1 MRKLNLLER
10 VFSITNEGYY
20 KIVRF
25 FCIPFKIDRRTAFNK
40 KYGDLPLENKIVF
53 SNFFGSGYGCNPK
66 YIHEEI
72 LKEKFQCDVVWLVKD
87 LEQYSQDNSF
97 PPNVKLVY
105 YKSEESIKELATAR
119 IWINNQ
125 RLMYH
130 LRKGLTKKEGQYYIQ
145 TWHGSLGIKKLDAD
159 VQNFNTPEKRVWVRM
174 AKHDSATAD
183 YLLSNSDFEDK
194 ILPPALWF
202 NNKILKFG
210 HPRNDIFFKSD
221 DEKSNI
227 KKRVFKTL
235 EIPEEKKVL
244 LYVPSFRDNKVI
256 DSYDMD
262 YKILVKSLEKKFGGN
277 WVIVIRLH
285 PRLKSFDE
293 ELIPK
298 TDYIVDGTY
307 YPDIQELLVSADIVV
322 TDYSSCIFD
331 FMLSRKP
338 GFIYASDIKDFDE
351 MRGFYYPLT
360 STPFPVSENNEQ
372 LQKNIS
378 EFDYES
384 YKQKVEDFLKEK
396 GSIEDGH
403 ASERVV
409 EFIKEKMNS

>member
-396 GSIEDGH
+396 GCIEDGH

>member
-1 MRKLNLLER
+1 MKKLNLLER
-10 VFSITNEGYY
+10 AFSITNEGYY
-20 KIVRF
+20 KVIRF
-25 FCIPFKIDRRTAFNK
+25 FCIPFKIDRRTSFNK

-66 YIHEEI
+66 YIHEEL
-72 LKEKFQCDVVWLVKD
+72 LKEKIQCDVVWLVKD

-235 EIPEEKKVL
+235 EIPEDKKVL

-285 PRLKSFDE
+285 SRLKSFDE

-360 STPFPVSENNEQ
+360 STPFPVSENNQQ

-396 GSIEDGH
+396 GCIEDGH

>member
-130 LRKGLTKKEGQYYIQ
+130 LRKGSTKKEGQYYIQ

-396 GSIEDGH
+396 GCIEDGH

-409 EFIKEKMNS
+409 EFIKEKMNR